1 MTCNCTKY
9 VVSRNIPLPAPR
21 HTYPFTTMDV
31 GESVFIPY
39 PKANSAR
46 VSSEKAAKRYCLK
59 FTSQQRCERGQLGVR
74 IWRVA

>member
-9 VVSRNIPLPAPR
+9 VVSRNIPIPSNR
-21 HTYPFTTMDV
+21 NSYPFTTMQV

-39 PKANSAR
+39 PHAASAR
-46 VSSEKAAKRYCLK
+46 CSAMNIAKRYCLK
-59 FTSQQRCERGQLGVR
+59 FTSQQRCERGQQGIR